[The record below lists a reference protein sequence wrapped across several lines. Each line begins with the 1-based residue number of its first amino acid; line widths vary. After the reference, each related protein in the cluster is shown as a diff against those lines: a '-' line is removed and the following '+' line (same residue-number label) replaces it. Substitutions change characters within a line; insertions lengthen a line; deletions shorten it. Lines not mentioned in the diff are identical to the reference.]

1 MSACCWSKKSQ
12 KPILNKM
19 REQFQYGLDPTT
31 YNKQK
36 EKFKELYAKLD
47 KKTKEK
53 KVTIDFP
60 EDMIAPEFDAVFD
73 VDEIPQQHSLS
84 DFIHKIS
91 EELPESCPL
100 RGGVSVGSACWWM
113 GKLVEII
120 DKLLVM
126 CGGRKKKSK
135 RRRKKKRKRKKT
147 RKKHRS
153 RKTKRNKKKNKRPYR
168 KTVRK

>member
-1 MSACCWSKKSQ
+1 MSACCWGKKSQ
-12 KPILNKM
+12 KPILKKM

-60 EDMIAPEFDAVFD
+60 EDMIFPEFGVVFD
-73 VDEIPQQHSLS
+73 VDETPQQHSLS

-126 CGGRKKKSK
+126 CGGRKKNRRKKRKTKRRTRKPKKKRRKTKSK
-135 RRRKKKRKRKKT
+135 RRKTRRKRRT
-147 RKKHRS
+147 G
-153 RKTKRNKKKNKRPYR
+153 
-168 KTVRK
+168 

>member
-1 MSACCWSKKSQ
+1 MSACCWGKKSQ

-36 EKFKELYAKLD
+36 EKFKELYAKLN

-73 VDEIPQQHSLS
+73 VDETPQQHSLS

-126 CGGRKKKSK
+126 CGGRKKN
-135 RRRKKKRKRKKT
+135 RRKKRKTKRRTRKPKKKRRKTKRKRKT
-147 RKKHRS
+147 RRKKR
-153 RKTKRNKKKNKRPYR
+153 RKTKRRY
-168 KTVRK
+168 

>member
-1 MSACCWSKKSQ
+1 MSACCWGKKSQ

-84 DFIHKIS
+84 EFIHKIS
-91 EELPESCPL
+91 EKLPESCPL

-113 GKLVEII
+113 GKLVERI
-120 DKLLVM
+120 DRVLGM
-126 CGGRKKKSK
+126 CGGRKKN
-135 RRRKKKRKRKKT
+135 RLER
-147 RKKHRS
+147 
-153 RKTKRNKKKNKRPYR
+153 RKTKRN
-168 KTVRK
+168 T

>member
-1 MSACCWSKKSQ
+1 MSACCWGKKSQ

-60 EDMIAPEFDAVFD
+60 EDMIAPKFDAVFD

-126 CGGRKKKSK
+126 CGGRKKN
-135 RRRKKKRKRKKT
+135 RRKKRKTKRRTRKPKKKRRKTKRKRKT
-147 RKKHRS
+147 RRKKR
-153 RKTKRNKKKNKRPYR
+153 RKTKRRY
-168 KTVRK
+168 

>member
-1 MSACCWSKKSQ
+1 MSACCWGKKSQ

-60 EDMIAPEFDAVFD
+60 EDMIAPKFDAVFD

-126 CGGRKKKSK
+126 CGGRKKN
-135 RRRKKKRKRKKT
+135 RRKKRKTKRRTRKPKKKRRKTKRKRKT
-147 RKKHRS
+147 SRKKR
-153 RKTKRNKKKNKRPYR
+153 RKTKRRY
-168 KTVRK
+168 